1 MSTHGG
7 NHFGD
12 GEEAGFKNEIDFHV
26 LLQDATHP
34 EVADALAEAVDH
46 LDFHF
51 DDSKGGSLN
60 LSFLDMATLTA
71 TLLSKTGH
79 CQLIN

>member
-1 MSTHGG
+1 LAFSLS
-7 NHFGD
+7 F
-12 GEEAGFKNEIDFHV
+12 ENEIDFDV
-26 LLQDATHP
+26 LLQEATHSEAP
-34 EVADALAEAVDH
+34 DAIAEAVDH

-60 LSFLDMATLTA
+60 FVFSGHGPLTA